1 MRTRP
6 VRRNGINKNKEK
18 KKGKSVNGGKMKGHE
33 EGNG

>member
-1 MRTRP
+1 MRTGPEELELTTKKKRD
-6 VRRNGINKNKEK
+6 